1 MQIKHYQTEQAITGV
16 KPQGVRS
23 REQGDTATS
32 FKGALSE
39 ATAGA
44 TAGLTAGSADKAVT
58 VKQGDTLL
66 GLTRGYLGQSA
77 NQFSASQLYNM
88 AKNVARDSGIQNPD
102 KIVPGQT
109 VNLSSLSTLAALKLR
124 QPVVENVQ
132 MNTSAST
139 VATPVLDKTLARA
152 VSKGYVSNAQ
162 EGAVREKILTLSARH
177 NFSPDD
183 FANMTLMESDG
194 MNPRASNGNCHG
206 IIQFCDGANRG
217 AASAGM
223 GSNPKAILSKSVLE
237 QLDMVDRYFDETRLK
252 DHAGS
257 LDNLYLT
264 VLTPAARSETR
275 PDAPLNISG
284 RQASHLYEGRDQN
297 GVITRNSIIAGLKQN
312 ARARLAEFSTN
323 LAKAEEVD
331 K

>member
-1 MQIKHYQTEQAITGV
+1 MQIKHYSTDQTVSGI

-44 TAGLTAGSADKAVT
+44 AGSADKAVT

-66 GLTRGYLGQSA
+66 GMTRGYLGQSA
-77 NQFSASQLYNM
+77 SQFSASQLYNL
-88 AKNVARDSGIQNPD
+88 AKNVARDSGIRNPD
-102 KIVPGQT
+102 MILPGQT

-124 QPVVENVQ
+124 QPVVDNVQ
-132 MNTSAST
+132 MNTSAPT
-139 VATPVLDKTLARA
+139 VSTPVLDKTLARA
-152 VSKGYVSNAQ
+152 VSKGYVSNAE

-183 FANMTLMESDG
+183 FAHLTLMESDG

-252 DHAGS
+252 DHASS

-264 VLTPAARSETR
+264 VLTPSARNETR
-275 PDAPLNISG
+275 LNAPLNIAG
-284 RQASHLYEGRDQN
+284 RQASHLYQGRDQS
-297 GVITRNSIIAGLKQN
+297 GVMTRNSIIAGLKQN
-312 ARARLAEFSTN
+312 ARERLADFS
-323 LAKAEEVD
+323 ASIARAEASD

>member
-1 MQIKHYQTEQAITGV
+1 MQIKHYQTQQIASETR
-16 KPQGVRS
+16 PQVVRS
-23 REQGDTATS
+23 REQGDTGSS
-32 FKGALSE
+32 FKGALSD
-39 ATAGA
+39 ATA
-44 TAGLTAGSADKAVT
+44 ADKAT
-58 VKQGDTLL
+58 VRQGDTLI
-66 GLTRGYLGQSA
+66 GITRSYLGQSA
-77 NQFSASQLYNM
+77 NQFSASQLHGL
-88 AKNVARDSGIQNPD
+88 AKNIARDSGIRNPD
-102 KIVPGQT
+102 MIVPGQT

-124 QPVVENVQ
+124 QPLVENVQ
-132 MNTSAST
+132 LNTAAVS

-152 VSKGYVSNAQ
+152 VSKGYVSNAE
-162 EGAVREKILTLSARH
+162 EGAVREKILSLSTRH

-183 FANMTLMESDG
+183 FAHMTLMESDG

-206 IIQFCDGANRG
+206 IIQFCDGTNRG

-264 VLTPAARSETR
+264 VLTPSARSETR
-275 PDAPLNISG
+275 PDVPLNING

-297 GVITRNSIIAGLKQN
+297 GVITRNSIITGLKQN
-312 ARARLAEFSTN
+312 ARARLAEFS
-323 LAKAEEVD
+323 ASFIRAEATD